1 MTTQKAIEKAIE
13 GGWLPHKA
21 WKGIERKAIIKWCSQ
36 GEMHISFVVMQRS
49 FWQALGKSMGWKK
62 RSYRS
67 ELSLPHTVDGDEY
80 GGGYWDGPE
89 YLYRW
94 HGLIEHLDD
103 RKSIEDYFKDLGNE
117 TKE

>member
-49 FWQALGKSMGWKK
+49 FWQALGKSMGWKDLNPQ
-62 RSYRS
+62 RGHYF
-67 ELSLPHTVDGDEY
+67 GDWLNY
-80 GGGYWDGPE
+80 QHCFID
-89 YLYRW
+89 
-94 HGLIEHLDD
+94 HLAEK
-103 RKSIEDYFKDLGNE
+103 KSIESYFEQL
-117 TKE
+117 